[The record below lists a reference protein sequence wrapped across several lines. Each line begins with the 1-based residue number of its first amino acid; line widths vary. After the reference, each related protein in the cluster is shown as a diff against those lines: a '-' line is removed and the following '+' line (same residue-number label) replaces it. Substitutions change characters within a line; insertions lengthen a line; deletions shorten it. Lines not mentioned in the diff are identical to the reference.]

1 MKLVFL
7 LLIVLA
13 TAQICPYC
21 APGAC
26 TTTTHGLSNC
36 SKCWTGALVKV
47 QTVVLPPLSPFASD
61 TIGICQLC
69 PRGCITCN
77 YAVIAPA
84 MANAFQG
91 INCTS
96 CERAHTYN
104 YATGF
109 CSKCSANCIRCEC
122 IMAGC
127 SIIDCLACR
136 PGYSLGKSVDNGHA
150 CVKNTNGQGN
160 GHGRRLSNYEQS

>member
-1 MKLVFL
+1 MAKPYSNHFQFWTIYSNYTILKICYIRLSELSDCQYMKLVFL
-7 LLIVLA
+7 LLIVIA
-13 TAQICPYC
+13 AAQICPYC

-69 PRGCITCN
+69 PKGCITCN

-84 MANAFQG
+84 MSIAFQG

-109 CSKCSANCIRCEC
+109 CSKCSANCIRC
-122 IMAGC
+122 
-127 SIIDCLACR
+127 
-136 PGYSLGKSVDNGHA
+136 
-150 CVKNTNGQGN
+150 
-160 GHGRRLSNYEQS
+160 